1 VNSTAD
7 WSNKRVGDK
16 VLLVAGGVS
25 VFETLEFEDE
35 DHAVVQAV
43 LKSPGRYPFS
53 VRTETLVPAEPVTE
67 S

>member
-1 VNSTAD
+1 MVQ
-7 WSNKRVGDK
+7 VGDK

-25 VFETLEFEDE
+25 VFEVLEFEDE

-43 LKSPGRYPFS
+43 LDSPGSYPFS
-53 VRTETLVPAEPVTE
+53 VRTDTLVPAEPVTE